1 MLQKRSVNE
10 GYLDLLKE
18 SLTKPLSFTH
28 NVEYQFA
35 SRKSAAVP
43 LRGRRFFLAYKQV
56 AGGQV
61 MEYYIWNNEMET
73 MPYEKIRELQG
84 ERLKACVSRMYG
96 QVPYYTEKMQ
106 AAGISP
112 EDIRSI
118 DDLPHLPFTD
128 KEDMRGNYPYGTFAV
143 PMEDIVRIH
152 SSSGTTGKQKVVG
165 YTKNDID
172 IWSECCCRALAAT
185 GMTRKDILHVA
196 YGYGLFTGGL
206 GLHYGAEKMGATAIP
221 VSSGNTK
228 RQIQIL
234 IDFKPTALA
243 CTPSYALH
251 LADEMAAQGIGPDDL
266 HLKMGIFGAEPW
278 SIEMKK
284 QIEAKLGLR
293 AFDIYGLSETMGPGV
308 SISCEAGELLHIQS
322 DHFIAEVVDPD
333 TGSPLLEGEL
343 GELVFSS
350 VTKEGT
356 PLLRY
361 NTHDLTRLFYEPCAC
376 GRTTVRM
383 DKVTGRA
390 DDMLII
396 RGVNV
401 FPTQIE
407 SILLNYGEVEPHYM
421 IYVDR
426 VSNLDRMEVQIEMT
440 QAFFSDSIK
449 EIETIERR
457 LNADIQSVL
466 GISAKIT
473 LVEPRRIPR
482 SEGKAKR
489 VIDRRTY

>member
-1 MLQKRSVNE
+1 M
-10 GYLDLLKE
+10 D
-18 SLTKPLSFTH
+18 
-28 NVEYQFA
+28 
-35 SRKSAAVP
+35 
-43 LRGRRFFLAYKQV
+43 
-56 AGGQV
+56 
-61 MEYYIWNNEMET
+61 YYIWNEAVET
-73 MPYEKIRELQG
+73 MPYEKMKQLQG
-84 ERLKACVSRMYG
+84 ERLLDCVSRMYST
-96 QVPYYTEKMQ
+96 VPYYTAKMKKL
-106 AAGISP
+106 GLEP
-112 EDIRSI
+112 GDIRSI
-118 DDLPHLPFTD
+118 DDLHLLPFTD
-128 KEDMRGNYPYGTFAV
+128 KEDMRDNYPYGTFAV
-143 PMEDIVRIH
+143 PMDNIVRIH

-165 YTKNDID
+165 YTQNDID

-206 GLHYGAEKMGATAIP
+206 GLHYGAEKLGATTIP
-221 VSSGNTK
+221 VSSGNTR

-234 IDFKPTALA
+234 LDFRPTALA

-251 LADEMAAQGIGPDDL
+251 LADEMASQGISKDDL
-266 HLKMGIFGAEPW
+266 HLKVGIFGAEPW
-278 SIEMKK
+278 SIAMKQ
-284 QIEAKLGLR
+284 QIEGKLGLR

-308 SISCEAGELLHIQS
+308 SISCQAGELLHIQS
-322 DHFIAEVVDPD
+322 DHFIAEIV
-333 TGSPLLEGEL
+333 SPESGRPLVEGEI

-361 NTHDLTRLFYEPCAC
+361 NTHDLTRLFYDPCAC

-383 DKVTGRA
+383 EKVTGRA

-449 EIETIERR
+449 GIENIERR

-473 LVEPRRIPR
+473 LVEPRSIPR

-489 VIDRRTY
+489 VIDRRQY

>member
-1 MLQKRSVNE
+1 MS
-10 GYLDLLKE
+10 G
-18 SLTKPLSFTH
+18 
-28 NVEYQFA
+28 
-35 SRKSAAVP
+35 
-43 LRGRRFFLAYKQV
+43 
-56 AGGQV
+56 
-61 MEYYIWNNEMET
+61 YIWNKEMET
-73 MPYEKIRELQG
+73 MPVEQMRQLQG
-84 ERLKACVSRMYG
+84 ERLANCVRRMYG
-96 QVPYYTEKMQ
+96 TVPYYTARMKE
-106 AAGISP
+106 AGVEP
-112 EDIRSI
+112 GDIRTL
-118 DDLPHLPFTD
+118 DDLVRLPFTD
-128 KEDMRGNYPYGTFAV
+128 KEDMRENYPYGTFAV
-143 PMEDIVRIH
+143 PLEKIVRIH

-165 YTKNDID
+165 YTANDID
-172 IWSECCCRALAAT
+172 LWSECCSRALAAT
-185 GMTRKDILHVA
+185 GMTAKDILHVA

-206 GLHYGAEKMGATAIP
+206 GLHYGAERMGMTTIP

-234 IDFKPTALA
+234 VDFQPTALA

-251 LADEMAAQGIGPDDL
+251 LADELATYGADKSM
-266 HLKMGIFGAEPW
+266 LKLKVGIFGAEPW
-278 SIEMKK
+278 SLAMKQ
-284 QIEAKLGLR
+284 QIEEKLNLR
-293 AFDIYGLSETMGPGV
+293 AFDIYGLSETLGPGV
-308 SISCEAGELLHIQS
+308 SISCEAGDLLHIQS

-333 TGSPLLEGEL
+333 THEQLPEGQL

-356 PLLRY
+356 PLIRY
-361 NTHDLTRLFYEPCAC
+361 NTHDLTRLYYGRCDC

-383 DKVTGRA
+383 EKVTGRA

-407 SILLNYGEVEPHYM
+407 AVLLHYGEVEPHYM

-426 VSNLDRMEVQIEMT
+426 VHNLDQMEVQIEMT
-440 QAFFSDSIK
+440 PTFFSDSIK
-449 EIETIERR
+449 EIEQTERR
-457 LNADIQSVL
+457 LYQDIQSTL

-473 LVEPRRIPR
+473 LVEPRTLPR

>member
-1 MLQKRSVNE
+1 MS
-10 GYLDLLKE
+10 
-18 SLTKPLSFTH
+18 
-28 NVEYQFA
+28 
-35 SRKSAAVP
+35 
-43 LRGRRFFLAYKQV
+43 
-56 AGGQV
+56 
-61 MEYYIWNNEMET
+61 YIWNEAVET
-73 MPYEKIRELQG
+73 MPYEEIRELQG
-84 ERLKACVSRMYG
+84 QRLVDCVQRIHG
-96 QVPYYTEKMQ
+96 TVPYYTEKMSM
-106 AAGISP
+106 AGLEP
-112 EDIRSI
+112 GDIRSI
-118 DDLPHLPFTD
+118 NDLARLPFTD
-128 KEDMRGNYPYGTFAV
+128 KEDMRENYPYGTFAV
-143 PMEDIVRIH
+143 PLDDIVRIH

-165 YTKNDID
+165 YTQNDID
-172 IWSECCCRALAAT
+172 IWAECCARSLAST

-206 GLHYGAEKMGATAIP
+206 GLHYGAERMGATAIP

-234 IDFKPTALA
+234 VDFKPTALA

-251 LADEMAAQGIGPDDL
+251 LADEMAACGVDPSML
-266 HLKMGIFGAEPW
+266 SLRVGIFGAEPW
-278 SIEMKK
+278 SLEMKQ
-284 QIEAKLGLR
+284 QIEDKLGLK

-308 SISCEAGELLHIQS
+308 SMSCEASDMLHIQS
-322 DHFIAEVVDPD
+322 DHFIAEVVEPD
-333 TGSPLLEGEL
+333 TGKPLPAGEL

-350 VTKEGT
+350 VTKQGT
-356 PLLRY
+356 PLIRY
-361 NTHDLTRLFYEPCAC
+361 NTHDLTRLRYERCAC

-383 DKVTGRA
+383 EKVTGRA

-426 VSNLDRMEVQIEMT
+426 VHNLDRMEVQIEMT
-440 QAFFSDSIK
+440 KAFFSDSVR
-449 EIETIERR
+449 EIENIERR
-457 LNADIQSVL
+457 LNADIQSLL

-473 LVEPRRIPR
+473 LVEPRTLPR

-489 VIDRRTY
+489 VLDRRTY